1 MAIGRVAGNMLFSD
15 LDRQGVNLQFTTNNS
30 PLFFLDFANFRA
42 AVNVAASTTT
52 DTFTVNGSSLFDG
65 IRIAGNTVSS
75 TGNMYIT
82 APNINM
88 GDINVV
94 HIAGGN
100 PNYIMTTDGSG
111 NLSWQDI
118 NSISQSTNLTG
129 MGIILGVPGDSSLTA
144 NAAYGSWTSDTKV
157 TNAIDDL
164 NQVVLN
170 VYQNTF
176 VGNVNFTSNIT
187 AGPSPITVQFT
198 PTVVGNPTEYL
209 WDFGDGFTSTAFA
222 PQHTFANPSGGQYT
236 VSFRASNPNGTFN
249 GNGVGDFALNTKTN
263 YITLYTPAPIPSF
276 TIADT
281 SIDSAGFVVLT
292 NTSSY
297 ADSYVINW
305 GDGTTTAIANNS
317 LPGAPGQAAISHT
330 YTNLVSDTVYPITLE
345 ATSTTAG
352 PSGLT
357 VTSAATN
364 VRVYSPQTASFTT
377 DITTGNNQHNVVP
390 NGLTVTFTNTT
401 ATHPGNTAQF
411 PVNSYLWIWGDG
423 TQTPVNV
430 ASGVPGNVG
439 TPIQHTYTLADP
451 TVQQTFNAT
460 LRIYSEHTASPFTSV
475 SVPITV
481 LPAPTSIY
489 SGALLATSDRT
500 GDTVRTGYIFTDLNG
515 INRATVRWTNA
526 SINADAY
533 TWTYGDGSPAVS
545 LVEGQAGSPTG
556 GVLDYNYTSE
566 GTYSPSLLAHGP
578 NSVSASDDTLT
589 KAAYLTIAPVP
600 GAPAGLSSKAIT
612 MTSVGTGPL
621 LVSNATDNAGTA
633 PAPGSSVIRVTTANP
648 ISTSTVTDAY
658 NAITGTLQAVVNG
671 VGDTPV
677 TMTTGD
683 DSGTYGALVVTVDRD
698 AHLMAPATYPS
709 NFYKVFSGYV
719 SKANA
724 TVPVGFNTMQIS
736 HSVTGNTNVLGFVKD
751 DVILPPT
758 LDATGYAMTTS
769 ALGVPKYISGVP
781 YFDVGGSVS
790 ITGVNAYNWI
800 GQTYLNS
807 TTPLT
812 VTPSSIV
819 EGTGNVVALQGK
831 TYAQIDGATTYL
843 SGGIPKAN
851 TGKTSGTYYALGPI
865 TFNVN
870 GTAASAGKVKLQLSN
885 VNGASSYVEL
895 PTDLNVYSMAIS
907 GFNELSIPVSNIL
920 GSSFTDNGKRIIIAG
935 AAGATPTYDIHT
947 NYYLTY
953 PFSGNVPMTGTDEAV
968 VRFGT
973 LKHDVTNYSTYL
985 PAGPDLSGRSGVQYF
1000 RFAFRRA
1007 TVANFNLTF
1016 TGKISGL
1023 MIALPGTQVD
1033 ATSTL
1038 NGWLDAT
1045 VVYAG
1050 AGVPGANTTTGGNG
1064 SNGCAFDAGNI
1075 VPTGSVQTNHVSKL
1089 TLGAANTSDSTG
1101 NQVLVSVALA
1111 TGDYITSIS
1120 IS

>member
-1 MAIGRVAGNMLFSD
+1 MAISRVAGNMLFSD

-42 AVNVAASTTT
+42 AINVDATVTN
-52 DTFTVNGSSLFDG
+52 DTFTVNGSSLLG
-65 IRIAGNTVSS
+65 QIRVENDMISSSSDIAIS
-75 TGNMYIT
+75 
-82 APNINM
+82 APNINV
-88 GDINVV
+88 GDINGL
-94 HIAGGN
+94 HIGGGN
-100 PNYIMTTDGSG
+100 SNFIMTTDGSG

-144 NAAYGSWTSDTKV
+144 NAAYGSWTPDTKV

-170 VYQNTF
+170 VYKNTF
-176 VGNVNFTSNIT
+176 VGNVDFTANVRF
-187 AGPSPITVQFT
+187 GPSPISVQFT
-198 PTVVGNPTEYL
+198 PTVVGNATQYL
-209 WDFGDGFTSTAFA
+209 WDFGDGFTSTALA
-222 PQHTFANPSGGQYT
+222 PQHTFSNPSGGIFT
-236 VSFRASNPNGTFN
+236 VSFRASNPAGTFN
-249 GNGVGDFALNTKTN
+249 GNGVGDFAENIKSS
-263 YITLYTPAPIPSF
+263 YIRLYTPAPIPAF
-276 TIADT
+276 TIADA
-281 SIDSAGFVVLT
+281 SINSGSFVTLT

-297 ADSYVINW
+297 ADAYVIDW
-305 GDGTTTAIANNS
+305 GDGTTTAVADNISAGS
-317 LPGAPGQAAISHT
+317 PGHAAITHT
-330 YTNLVSDTVYPITLE
+330 YSNLVSDTVYPITMS
-345 ATSTTAG
+345 AASATAG
-352 PSGLT
+352 PTGMI

-364 VRVYSPQTASFTT
+364 VRVYSTQSPSFTT
-377 DITTGNNQHNVVP
+377 NVTTGNNQHNVVP

-401 ATHPGNTAQF
+401 ATNPGSTAQF
-411 PVNSYLWIWGDG
+411 PSNSYLWIWGDG
-423 TQTPVNV
+423 TQTSVNV
-430 ASGVPGNVG
+430 ASGVPGNVS
-439 TPIQHTYTLADP
+439 TPIQHTYTLTDP
-451 TVQQTFNAT
+451 TLQQTFNAV
-460 LRIYSEHTASPFTSV
+460 LRIYSEHTTAPFTSV
-475 SVPITV
+475 PVTITV
-481 LPAPTSIY
+481 KPAPTAAY
-489 SGALLATSDRT
+489 SGAPLVASDRT
-500 GDTVRTGYIFTDLNG
+500 GDTARTGYVFTDLNG
-515 INRATVRWTNA
+515 VNRATIRWTNT
-526 SINADAY
+526 SINANAY
-533 TWTYGDGSPAVS
+533 SWTYGDGSPTVS

-556 GVLDYNYTSE
+556 GTIDYSYSSE
-566 GTYSPSLLAHGP
+566 GTYAPSLLAHGP
-578 NSVSASDDTLT
+578 NSINASDDTLT
-589 KAAYLTIAPVP
+589 KASYITIAPVP
-600 GAPAGLSSKAIT
+600 SAPANLSTKAIT
-612 MTSVGTGPL
+612 MSSVGTGPL
-621 LVSNATDNAGTA
+621 LVANASDNAGTA
-633 PAPGSSVIRVTTANP
+633 PAPGTSVIRVTTANP

-658 NAITGTLQAVVNG
+658 NATTGTLRAVING

-677 TMTTGD
+677 TMTSGD

-698 AHLMAPATYPS
+698 AHAMAPATYPS

-719 SKANA
+719 SKTNA

-736 HSVTGNTNVLGFVKD
+736 HSVSGNTNVLGFVKD
-751 DVILPPT
+751 DVLLPPT
-758 LDATGYAMTTS
+758 LDASGHSMTTS
-769 ALGVPKYISGVP
+769 SLGVPKYISGVP
-781 YFDVGGSVS
+781 YFDVGGTVS
-790 ITGVNAYNWI
+790 ITGVNVYNWI

-812 VTPSSIV
+812 VNPSSID

-843 SGGIPKAN
+843 SGGIPKSN

-895 PTDLNVYSMAIS
+895 PTELNVYSMALS
-907 GFNELSIPVSNIL
+907 GFKELDIPVSTTL
-920 GSSFTDNGKRIIIAG
+920 GSNFTDNGKRIVIAS

-953 PFSGNVPMTGTDEAV
+953 PFSGNIPVTGTDEAV

-973 LKHDVTNYSTYL
+973 LKHDVTNYSTFL
-985 PAGPDLSGRSGVQYF
+985 PIGPDLSGRGGVQYF

-1045 VVYAG
+1045 QVYAG
-1050 AGVPGANTTTGGNG
+1050 AGVPGANTGNGGNG
-1064 SNGCAFDAGNI
+1064 GNGCAFDAGNI
-1075 VPTGSVQTNHVSKL
+1075 VPTGSVQTNRVSKL